1 MGDHFEL
8 DFFKSL
14 YKRLPNDKR
23 VISILAEIYTHS
35 GLIDEGLKLDQKL
48 VRIDSTN
55 ALAHYN
61 LACSLS
67 LKLRFK
73 DALSSLKESI
83 KLGYRDFN
91 WMLEDEDLEALRET
105 TIFMKLKKELG
116 LL

>member
-14 YKRLPNDKR
+14 YRRLPNDKR
-23 VISILAEIYTHS
+23 VVSILAEIYTHS
-35 GLIDEGLKLDQKL
+35 GLIDEGLRLDRKL
-48 VRIDSTN
+48 VRIDSSN

-67 LKLRFK
+67 LKLRLK
-73 DALSSLKESI
+73 DAMESLRQSI
-83 KLGYRDFN
+83 KLGYSDFN
-91 WMLEDEDLEALRET
+91 WMLEDKDLEALRET
-105 TIFMKLKKELG
+105 TIFINLKRELG

>member
-14 YKRLPNDKR
+14 YRRLPNDKR
-23 VISILAEIYTHS
+23 VVSILAEIYTHS
-35 GLIDEGLKLDQKL
+35 GLIDEGLRLDRKL
-48 VRIDSTN
+48 VRIDSSN

-67 LKLRFK
+67 LKLRLK
-73 DALSSLKESI
+73 DAMESLRQSI
-83 KLGYRDFN
+83 KLGYNDFN
-91 WMLEDEDLEALRET
+91 WMLEDKDLEALRET
-105 TIFMKLKKELG
+105 TIFINFKKELG